1 MKLLSFLI
9 KTILSFCAVNI
20 YVGALMYLHGAWKVL
35 AVTAGIIYILVLCI
49 IPCRSREKGRLGRM
63 HRGSCLMKMFLVDSA
78 AELILNIYLAVSDKW
93 GLIATVNCTIAVL
106 LLALMFF
113 ISAVRIYASSAQI
126 GVKWRLLGLLFALIP
141 VINLLILFKIIKL
154 TDDEYRLECSR
165 IALDRSRENEKV
177 CATKYPI
184 LMVHGVFFR
193 DIKAFNYWGRIPQAL
208 EKNGARIYYGS
219 QQSADSVAS
228 CAAELKAK
236 IDEIVEKEQCGKV
249 NIIAHSKGGLDSR
262 YAISVLGASDKVASL
277 TTVNTPHR
285 GCQFAEYLL
294 SKVPEGFKNGLAGK
308 YNAALKKLGDT
319 KPDFLAA
326 VTDLTA
332 SACEE
337 LNRKCENAKGVY
349 YQSVGSR
356 SASAKGGR
364 FPLNL
369 SYKLVKYFDGPNDG
383 LVSVDSMKWG
393 ESFRFVEPGGKRG
406 ITHGDVIDLNREN
419 IKGFDVRE
427 FYVKLVS
434 DLKARG
440 F

>member
-9 KTILSFCAVNI
+9 KTLLSFCAVNI
-20 YVGALMYLHGAWKVL
+20 YLIALMHLHGAWKAL
-35 AVTAGIIYILVLCI
+35 AVTVGIIFLIILCI
-49 IPCRSREKGRLGRM
+49 IPCSSKEGGRLGRM
-63 HRGSCLMKMFLVDSA
+63 HRGSSLMKVFLVDA
-78 AELILNIYLAVSDKW
+78 TAELILNICIAASGNW
-93 GLIATVNCTIAVL
+93 GLTATVNCITAVL
-106 LLALMFF
+106 LLALMF
-113 ISAVRIYASSAQI
+113 IVSIVRIYASSAQI
-126 GVKWRLLGLLFALIP
+126 GVKWRLLGLIFAFIP
-141 VINLLILFKIIKL
+141 IINLVILFKMIKL
-154 TDDEYRLECSR
+154 TDDEYELECSR
-165 IALDRSRENEKV
+165 LELDRSRENEKV

-208 EKNGARIYYGS
+208 EKNGAKIYYGS

-228 CAAELKAK
+228 CAAELKAR

-262 YAISVLGASDKVASL
+262 YAVSVLGASDRVASL

-285 GCQFAEYLL
+285 GCQFADYLL
-294 SKVPEGFKNGLAGK
+294 SKVPEGFKNGLADK

-337 LNRKCENAKGVY
+337 MNRSCKDVKGVY

-356 SASAKGGR
+356 SVSAGGGR

-369 SYKLVKYFDGPNDG
+369 SYHLVKYFDGPNDG
-383 LVSVDSMKWG
+383 LVSADSMKWG
-393 ESFRFVEPGGKRG
+393 ENFRFLEPSGKRG
-406 ITHGDVIDLNREN
+406 ISHGDVIDLNREN

-434 DLKARG
+434 DLKAKG

>member
-1 MKLLSFLI
+1 MKILSLLI
-9 KTILSFCAVNI
+9 KIMLSFCAVNI
-20 YVGALMYLHGAWKVL
+20 YVISLMYLHGAGKVL
-35 AVTAGIIYILVLCI
+35 AVTAGIIFILMLCV
-49 IPCRSREKGRLGRM
+49 IPCRSKEGGRLGRM
-63 HRGSCLMKMFLVDSA
+63 HRGSELMKVFLVDAA
-78 AELILNIYLAVSDKW
+78 AELILDIYLAVSGKL
-93 GLIATVNCTIAVL
+93 GAIATVNCIIAVL
-106 LLALMFF
+106 LLALMF
-113 ISAVRIYASSAQI
+113 IVSIVRIYAGSAQI
-126 GVKWRLLGLLFALIP
+126 GVKWRLLGLIFAFIP
-141 VINLLILFKIIKL
+141 VINLVILFKMIRL
-154 TDDEYRLECSR
+154 TDDEYELECSR
-165 IALDRSRENEKV
+165 LQLDRSRENEKV

-193 DIKAFNYWGRIPQAL
+193 DIKAFNYWGRIPKAL

-219 QQSADSVAS
+219 QQSADSVAG

-236 IDEIVEKEQCGKV
+236 IDEIVEKEKCGRV

-294 SKVPEGFKNGLAGK
+294 SKAPEGFKNGIADK

-319 KPDFLAA
+319 SPDFIAA
-326 VTDLTA
+326 VSDLTA

-337 LNRKCENAKGVY
+337 MNRKCEDAEGVF

-369 SYKLVKYFDGPNDG
+369 SYHLVKYFDGPNDG
-383 LVSVDSMKWG
+383 LVAVDSMKWG
-393 ESFRFVEPGGKRG
+393 EAFHFAEPSGRRG

-434 DLKARG
+434 DLKERG
-440 F
+440 L

>member
-9 KTILSFCAVNI
+9 KIILSFCAVNI
-20 YVGALMYLHGAWKVL
+20 YLGALLYLHGAGKVL
-35 AVTAGIIYILVLCI
+35 AITAGIIFILVLCI
-49 IPCRSREKGRLGRM
+49 IPCRSKEKGRLGRM
-63 HRGSCLMKMFLVDSA
+63 HRGSCLMKVFLVDA
-78 AELILNIYLAVSDKW
+78 TAELILSIYLAVSGKW
-93 GLIATVNCTIAVL
+93 GLTATVNCIVAVL
-106 LLALMFF
+106 LLALMFLV
-113 ISAVRIYASSAQI
+113 SAVRIYASSAQI
-126 GVKWRLLGLLFALIP
+126 GVKWRLLGILFALIP
-141 VINLLILFKIIKL
+141 GINFWILFRIIRL
-154 TDDEYRLECSR
+154 TDDEYKLECSR
-165 IALDRSRENEKV
+165 IALDRSREHEKV

-208 EKNGARIYYGS
+208 EKNGAKIYYGS
-219 QQSADSVAS
+219 QQSADSVAG

-294 SKVPEGFKNGLAGK
+294 SKVPEGFKNGLADK

-337 LNRKCENAKGVY
+337 MNRKCKDVKGVF

-356 SASAKGGR
+356 SVSARGGR

-369 SYKLVKYFDGPNDG
+369 SYQLVRYFDGPNDG

-393 ESFRFVEPGGKRG
+393 ENFRFVEPSGKRG

-440 F
+440 Y